1 MPPLFF
7 CTFPPQMSVVFG
19 AYMRVKSCSVR
30 SAYCALSM
38 ADAPTI
44 YGSSTNVAQA
54 ESFKESH
61 MGTYA

>member
-1 MPPLFF
+1 
-7 CTFPPQMSVVFG
+7 MSVVFG